1 MEKWQKFEF
10 SPSNFS
16 ALLSDM
22 LYSLGLL
29 SCQSFPKD
37 NKLVGIPIQEFVS
50 LLPSSIQYV
59 TYFAIMDQGGT
70 QSLFS
75 VTLQQL
81 SVSRGF

>member
-1 MEKWQKFEF
+1 
-10 SPSNFS
+10 
-16 ALLSDM
+16 M

-37 NKLVGIPIQEFVS
+37 NKLVVIPLQEFVS

-59 TYFAIMDQGGT
+59 TYCAILDQGST
-70 QSLFS
+70 WSLFL

-81 SVSRGF
+81 SVSRGILSGLI